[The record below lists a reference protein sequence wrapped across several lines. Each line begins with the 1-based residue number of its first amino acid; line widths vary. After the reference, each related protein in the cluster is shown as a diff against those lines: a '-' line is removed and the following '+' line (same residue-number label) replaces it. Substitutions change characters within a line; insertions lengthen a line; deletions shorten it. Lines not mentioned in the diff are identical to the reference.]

1 MGGGGLSVVL
11 TRSILASLCLRR
23 RRLCRR
29 INCDE
34 ELCSVE
40 LLSLKKENS
49 EEQNKHLY
57 YARHVN
63 Q

>member
-1 MGGGGLSVVL
+1 ML

-40 LLSLKKENS
+40 LLSLKKEKS
-49 EEQNKHLY
+49 EEPISLLIRLLCKTRHSIILY
-57 YARHVN
+57 
-63 Q
+63 